1 MRNVFQDV
9 YFNMAKSSFE
19 LFFPLWGFPPLFPSQ
34 RPESW
39 LFSACASH
47 WTLPFVRLDS
57 SLVGKGP
64 DILPSTFHPNRMKSK
79 PAGENQR
86 IKLSSRRQHYFC
98 PVQSEIIFH
107 ICEMC
112 FRMCTLIWQSQV
124 LNFFSSCG
132 VFPPPFPA
140 NVRQEGFSRR
150 ALPTRLFCYSFWLA
164 I

>member
-19 LFFPLWGFPPLFPSQ
+19 LFFPLWGFPPLFPCQ
-34 RPESW
+34 RPESR